1 MDYYETMTIGY
12 GEEEHMGN
20 SITINGVRIEVQGS
34 ASNISIRNGNVT
46 IGGSVVKTGLSGDA
60 RVIWEG
66 PLASLDCDGNAETG
80 PVSGNVSAGNNVKVS
95 GDAGGNVSAGNGVTC
110 QKVGGNIMAG
120 GSVKVGQQD
129 GK

>member
-1 MDYYETMTIGY
+1 MR
-12 GEEEHMGN
+12 N

-46 IGGSVVKTGLSGDA
+46 IGGSVVKTGMSGDV

-66 PLASLDCDGNAETG
+66 PLASLDCDGNAETVG
-80 PVSGNVSAGNNVKVS
+80 PVYGNVGAGNNVTVS
-95 GDAGGNVSAGNGVTC
+95 GDVSGNISAGNGVTC

-120 GSVKVGQQD
+120 GSVKVG
-129 GK
+129 